1 MVEEFGN
8 SLIKETLRQC
18 SKNEESTSDFS
29 DLRISRQERVLK
41 FLMFIMKDDSNVL
54 ALKNVLEK
62 RNLKELVET
71 TKDESLFL
79 KCRLTSITWK

>member
-1 MVEEFGN
+1 MVEESEN
-8 SLIKETLRQC
+8 TLIKETLRQC
-18 SKNEESTSDFS
+18 SKNEESISDFS
-29 DLRISRQERVLK
+29 DLGISRQERVLK

-62 RNLKELVET
+62 RNMRELVET

-79 KCRLTSITWK
+79 KCRLTSII

>member
-1 MVEEFGN
+1 M
-8 SLIKETLRQC
+8 
-18 SKNEESTSDFS
+18 SDFS

-62 RNLKELVET
+62 RHLKELVET
-71 TKDESLFL
+71 TKDESLFS